1 MLITLC
7 AFRTYILP
15 LASFL
20 LQLENLPANWSAT
33 EHKICTTLFPGP
45 RGGMTTHALGS
56 LKELGFPLELVDA
69 KTVGVASKCRVHRW
83 EDIEAGGLLINR
95 RHRALAAQIAST
107 DQLVRKAAWKDWWG
121 RSFLKNL
128 FDAQRELAAVAR
140 RKGNT
145 IDQVLLKAG
154 EEEAPKA
161 EWQKRCSVLLRVPR
175 SIHMLT
181 HLRRVLDKWQMSTL
195 PGHRVARAVNVL
207 RGISNAVSP
216 KIWAA
221 TLRTQCS
228 GWTTHHRMQRSSP
241 CLFGCAQGEDS
252 IPHYARCSKLALLM
266 RNKLG
271 THQPAN
277 GTRLE
282 HFLLLEPPFD
292 PSRKEIFARRALG
305 VYAAFMACNKV
316 RKGHAANATDTWT
329 QYFKEGASSH
339 KGLADDIRALWNRA
353 PPHPLP

>member
-20 LQLENLPANWSAT
+20 LQLENLPANWSTT

-45 RGGMTTHALGS
+45 RGWMTTHALGS

-121 RSFLKNL
+121 RSLLKNL

-145 IDQVLLKAG
+145 IDQVLLKTG
-154 EEEAPKA
+154 EEETPKV
-161 EWQKRCSVLLRVPR
+161 EWQKDAQFSYVHVAPSRCSPTFAGSLTNGRCPPSLAIGSPGR
-175 SIHMLT
+175 SMCFEVYQMQC
-181 HLRRVLDKWQMSTL
+181 RRRFGPL
-195 PGHRVARAVNVL
+195 PCAHSAVVGPPTIACRDRHRAFSGARTVKTAF
-207 RGISNAVSP
+207 P
-216 KIWAA
+216 
-221 TLRTQCS
+221 
-228 GWTTHHRMQRSSP
+228 TTH
-241 CLFGCAQGEDS
+241 
-252 IPHYARCSKLALLM
+252 
-266 RNKLG
+266 
-271 THQPAN
+271 
-277 GTRLE
+277 
-282 HFLLLEPPFD
+282 
-292 PSRKEIFARRALG
+292 
-305 VYAAFMACNKV
+305 V
-316 RKGHAANATDTWT
+316 
-329 QYFKEGASSH
+329 
-339 KGLADDIRALWNRA
+339 A
-353 PPHPLP
+353 PN